1 VIAAPKSY
9 LGQASANRYTTAV
22 PARPTFIEPCTPKA
36 AQTPPKGEDW
46 VFEAKWDGYRCLIVK
61 DGKTVRLY
69 SRNRTEWTD
78 RLPGIASSFASFGA
92 RSAVIDGELCV
103 CDAEGRPD
111 FRALHRTM
119 RERRPDESRL
129 VYYAFDLLHA
139 NGADL
144 TAKPLIARKTKLD
157 ALAERE
163 PVVPCLFLGR
173 ELIKGEAT
181 AAS

>member
-1 VIAAPKSY
+1 
-9 LGQASANRYTTAV
+9 V
-22 PARPTFIEPCTPKA
+22 PRLPTFIEPCSPKA
-36 AQTPPKGEDW
+36 AKTPPKARLG
-46 VFEAKWDGYRCLIVK
+46 FQAKWDGYRCLIVK
-61 DGKTVRLY
+61 DGKEVRLY

-119 RERRPDESRL
+119 RDRRPDESSL
-129 VYYAFDLLHA
+129 IYYAFDLLHA

-144 TAKPLIARKTKLD
+144 TAKPVIA
-157 ALAERE
+157 A
-163 PVVPCLFLGR
+163 
-173 ELIKGEAT
+173 
-181 AAS
+181 